1 MEYPYHFSVIM
12 PIYNVEAYLEKA
24 ILSMV
29 NQTIGFESHIQLVL
43 VNDGS
48 PDHCDDI
55 CRRYQALYP
64 DNIIYI
70 EQKNGGVSKARNTG
84 LDAAQG
90 KYIAFLD
97 PDDLWEKNAFLN
109 ARHFFEEYGDEA
121 DVVAG
126 RIKFFEANDDYHSLD
141 FKFNKGARVAD
152 LRWIREIFLSQST
165 AATCFIRHEALGD
178 IRFDTMLKH
187 GEDSIFINKIILKKC
202 KLGLLPEALYLYRK
216 RAAGDSAV
224 DNQLYKKE
232 FYTTPLVNYH
242 LELIHYSQ
250 QLYGEVLPY
259 VQAMIAYDLL
269 WRFGNDRMKGVLTK
283 DELKVYDARVSEILS
298 FIDDYAIFNQ
308 PRHGSINKM
317 ADAIYYKYGTDLY
330 KDVYLYK
337 GTLQYK
343 QFKLFNIAQNKSKC
357 VQVVGA
363 TILNNTL
370 KIEMLIAQWILRCG
384 KENHLIFYVNKE
396 PYAPT
401 FSTYTVQ
408 QSKTRQGEEDYYTLA
423 TVEIPVDAFI
433 RHHGDTLTVVPKLN
447 IDGTEST
454 ISLSYGKYVPNTLQ
468 FEPVY
473 QKFDNYLLKAY
484 KHSMK
489 VYCPKYEPL
498 MIVKWDNDCRQY
510 LERIGREDVAELRY
524 HRLPL
529 FKAKNKLRGDI
540 WLISDRI
547 DNAGDNGEVLFKYI
561 CEHKPKGVRPIFVIG
576 EEASDAVKARL
587 RGIGEVLPAE
597 DPDYPLYFLCATK
610 IISSSAG
617 EFTINPFENDMCYY
631 RDLCRFRYYFMNHG
645 VNCGDC
651 SKWLNKYNKNM
662 RIFFTTGESE
672 RQNIIDRDYNL
683 APEQVQITGL
693 ARFDALYE
701 DTKKQLLI
709 LPTWRRAYKN
719 CYDKKTTASVYY
731 DGFKETAYY
740 RFYNGLM
747 QDERLL
753 AAMRRHGYTG
763 LLCLHPIFKEQ
774 ARDFEANDVFT
785 VNEGFVDYNKV
796 FAESAVMV
804 TDYSTIAFDFAYLNK
819 PIVYTQFDKKEFYA
833 NQVYNECF
841 DYENEGFGPICETL
855 DSAVNALVKLIENDC
870 QNPWLDRIDRFFVHH
885 DRSNAARI
893 LEAVLN
899 DN

>member
-1 MEYPYHFSVIM
+1 M
-12 PIYNVEAYLEKA
+12 PIYNVETYLDEA
-24 ILSMV
+24 IVSIV
-29 NQTIGFESHIQLVL
+29 EQTIGFQEHIQLVM

-64 DNIIYI
+64 DNIVYI
-70 EQKNGGVSKARNTG
+70 EQENGGVSKARNTG
-84 LDAAQG
+84 LAAAQG

-97 PDDLWEKNAFLN
+97 PDDLWEKNAFRN
-109 ARHFFEEYGDEA
+109 AFHFFEEYEDET

-126 RIKFFEANDDYHSLD
+126 RIKFFEANDDFHSLD
-141 FKFNKGARVAD
+141 YKFNKGARVAD
-152 LRWIREIFLSQST
+152 LSWIREIFLSQST
-165 AATCFIRHEALGD
+165 AATCFIRHEAIGD
-178 IRFDTMLKH
+178 IRFDTALKH
-187 GEDSIFINKIILKKC
+187 GEDSTFINKIILKKC

-216 RAAGDSAV
+216 RAAGGSAV

-242 LELIHYSQ
+242 LALIHYSL
-250 QLYGEVLPY
+250 QLHGEVLPY

-269 WRFGNDRMKGVLTK
+269 WRFGNDRMKRVLNQE
-283 DELKVYDARVSEILS
+283 ELAVYDARVKEILS
-298 FIDDYAIFNQ
+298 YIDDYAIFNQ

-317 ADAIYYKYGTDLY
+317 ADAVYHKYGTEIY
-330 KDVYLYK
+330 KDIYLYK
-337 GTLQYK
+337 GMLQYK

-357 VQVVGA
+357 VQIVGA
-363 TILNNTL
+363 AIHGKTL
-370 KIEMLIAQWILRCG
+370 KIEMLIAQWLLRCG
-384 KENHLIFYVNKE
+384 KENSLIFYVNKE
-396 PYAPT
+396 PYTPT
-401 FSTYTVQ
+401 FSTYTVY
-408 QSKTRQGEEDYYTLA
+408 QSKTRQGTEDYYTLA
-423 TVEIPVDAFI
+423 TVEIPVDTYI
-433 RHHGDTLTVVPKLN
+433 RHHGDTLTVVPKLSV
-447 IDGTEST
+447 DGTEST
-454 ISLSYGKYVPNTLQ
+454 MSLYYGKYVPNTLT

-498 MIVKWDNDCRQY
+498 MIMKWDNDCRQY
-510 LERIGREDVAELRY
+510 LESIGRKDVAELRY
-524 HRLPL
+524 QRLPL
-529 FKAKNKLRGDI
+529 FKAKNQMRGDI

-576 EEASDAVKARL
+576 EKASEAVKERL
-587 RGIGEVLPAE
+587 RAIGEVLMAE

-617 EFTINPFENDMCYY
+617 EFTINPFDADMIYY
-631 RDLCRFRYYFMNHG
+631 RDLCHFRYYFMNHG

-651 SKWLNKYNKNM
+651 SVWLNKYNKNM
-662 RIFFTTGESE
+662 HRFFTSGESE
-672 RQNIIDRDYNL
+672 RQNIINRHYNL
-683 APEQVQITGL
+683 APEQVVITGL

-709 LPTWRRAYKN
+709 LPTWRRAYKK
-719 CYDKKTTASVYY
+719 CYDDKTSSIYY
-731 DGFKETAYY
+731 DGFKKTAFF

-747 QDERLL
+747 QNERLL
-753 AAMRRHGYTG
+753 EAMRRHGYTG
-763 LLCLHPIFKEQ
+763 LFCLHPIFKEQ

-819 PIVYTQFDKKEFYA
+819 PIVYTQFDKREFYA
-833 NQVYNECF
+833 NQVYDECF
-841 DYENEGFGPICETL
+841 DYENEGFGPVCETL

-870 QNPWLDRIDRFFVHH
+870 QNPCMDRIDRFFVHH
-885 DRSNAARI
+885 DRCNAARI

-899 DN
+899 DD